1 MIHAVQF
8 NRLARGLTK
17 RPSHSSTNPL
27 DHPLNSTLPKL
38 GASPCNVVCQ
48 LLSVI
53 ECPNDAEPKHHL
65 VARRYQP
72 HEYIYLCHGAAQLV
86 MKTAF
91 QKCYYPKGGM
101 RAIQRED
108 TVHAGL
114 QVLHRI

>member
-1 MIHAVQF
+1 MQCNSIDW
-8 NRLARGLTK
+8 RRLTK

-38 GASPCNVVCQ
+38 GASLCKVCQ

-53 ECPNDAEPKHHL
+53 ECPNDDEPKHHL

-72 HEYIYLCHGAAQLV
+72 HEYIDLYHSAAQLV

-108 TVHAGL
+108 KVRGGF
-114 QVLHRI
+114 QVLHRINS